1 MILLT
6 GATGYIGSHTW
17 IELLLAGYQVIGI
30 DNLVNSNDAVLSRV
44 ELITKRKVKFI
55 KCDLRDDTLLR
66 DIFSNYKIRAVIHFA
81 ALKAVGEST
90 NMPLQYYTNNVAG
103 LLSLLHIM
111 DEFKC
116 RNLIFSSSATI
127 YHHKNELPFKE
138 SSSLGATNPYGWTK
152 FISEQILCDIQK
164 SNSAWK
170 IIALRYFNPA
180 GAHHSGLI
188 GEDPASIP
196 NNLMPYISQ
205 VAIGKLKKLFV
216 YGDDWPTSDGTGVRD
231 YVHVVDLARGHLKAL
246 NFLESFKKSL
256 VANLGT
262 GKGYSV
268 LEVIRAFEAAS
279 GKKINYQVVDRRPG
293 DLAECYADTTLAKET
308 LNWSATYDLTEMC
321 VDSWRWQLQN
331 PNGYNQ

>member
-90 NMPLQYYTNNVAG
+90 NVPLQYYTNNVAG

-256 VANLGT
+256 VVNLGT

-279 GKKINYQVVDRRPG
+279 GKKIDYQVVNRRPG